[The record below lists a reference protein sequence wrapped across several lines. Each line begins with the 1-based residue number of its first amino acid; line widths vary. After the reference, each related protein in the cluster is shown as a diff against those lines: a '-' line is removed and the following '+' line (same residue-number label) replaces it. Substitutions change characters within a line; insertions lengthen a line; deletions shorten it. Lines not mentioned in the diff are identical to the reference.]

1 MKLKENF
8 KIRLYSF
15 IKKVRLDEV
24 KELKGICSQE
34 ILSVEKVI
42 YFC

>member
-1 MKLKENF
+1 MKPKENI
-8 KIRLYSF
+8 KIRLYLF
-15 IKKVRLDEV
+15 IKKVCLDEV
-24 KELKGICSQE
+24 KELKGKCSQE